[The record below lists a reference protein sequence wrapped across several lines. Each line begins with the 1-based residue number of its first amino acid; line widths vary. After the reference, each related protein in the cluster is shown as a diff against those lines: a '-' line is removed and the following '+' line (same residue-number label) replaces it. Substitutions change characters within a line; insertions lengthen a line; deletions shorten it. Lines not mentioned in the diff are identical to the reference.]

1 MCTSGPTQPHA
12 SVGWVR
18 LATTPKAIHWGGQEG
33 RGDWRCPALA
43 RPARA
48 CAAHQAAVERT
59 VEQPKAAHA
68 CTCVRG
74 ACAPACFCLSPSRTR
89 AHVGAAASSRTERE
103 RASVPRCGGRCNMPR
118 CPLAAPRL
126 PHTMDSR
133 LRGIGRDG
141 MAVAGAAAAS
151 GRDSHL
157 HILGRCDRAAA
168 YPRWPCSLQNMPLRA
183 RSGTPSSPTVGPSA
197 STYARA
203 RAQSSSESM
212 RTSADLSRTAPPSIR
227 RRAAGGC
234 GGVVSAG
241 CAPSSAMADGRGR
254 RSSDGPPARTASSLH
269 AK

>member
-1 MCTSGPTQPHA
+1 LCTSGPTQPHA

-33 RGDWRCPALA
+33 RGARRRAALA

-48 CAAHQAAVERT
+48 CAVHQAVVERT

-74 ACAPACFCLSPSRTR
+74 ACAPACFCLSASRTR

-118 CPLAAPRL
+118 CPLATPRL
-126 PHTMDSR
+126 PHTTPACVGS
-133 LRGIGRDG
+133 DG
-141 MAVAGAAAAS
+141 TGWPWFGAAAAS

-157 HILGRCDRAAA
+157 HTLGRCDRAAA
-168 YPRWPCSLQNMPLRA
+168 YPRWPRSLQNMPLRA

-203 RAQSSSESM
+203 RVQSSSESM